1 MLTVNLQHALADE
14 VVVGLGTIQLVRG
27 SISHSEKLI
36 KQLEVIDSKGQKIH
50 QSSQLYLPTQP
61 CSEGH
66 RSLDFVNEI
75 AWSEDQIGLTFD
87 LYLRVTYYD
96 ESSVS
101 KILGSVEL
109 IGKVTKSIG
118 MAIFDDSGPKVV
130 ICMATYCPP
139 LAAFQRQIDSILLQT
154 HQNWHLIIC
163 DDASNIDYWPQLEAI
178 CRQDPKRISLIRHEQ
193 NLGFYHN
200 FERAL
205 HYVPESVDYVA
216 FADQDDLWYP
226 EKLQSLM
233 GTLQSTNTQLAYSD
247 MRVVDEKGG
256 LIAPTYWQNRKN
268 EYVDFDTVFLANT
281 VTGAASLF
289 SRSLLLT
296 LLPFPEKIGDAFHD
310 HWLACTALAQG
321 PISYADKALY
331 DYYQYGSSVIGHCDF
346 KRWSMSERVLSIFRI
361 FERLLHPTAFRQWL
375 GKKVGGGIGI
385 YRGECN
391 RLRLM
396 AQTLTLRGGVHP
408 SSHSTLNLMQGE
420 FKPIVK
426 LLWVHVKILVSGKTT
441 DDAEFRLAMGC
452 LSRVA
457 ERRKIA
463 KGSY

>member
-1 MLTVNLQHALADE
+1 
-14 VVVGLGTIQLVRG
+14 
-27 SISHSEKLI
+27 
-36 KQLEVIDSKGQKIH
+36 
-50 QSSQLYLPTQP
+50 
-61 CSEGH
+61 
-66 RSLDFVNEI
+66 
-75 AWSEDQIGLTFD
+75 
-87 LYLRVTYYD
+87 
-96 ESSVS
+96 
-101 KILGSVEL
+101 
-109 IGKVTKSIG
+109 
-118 MAIFDDSGPKVV
+118 
-130 ICMATYCPP
+130 
-139 LAAFQRQIDSILLQT
+139 
-154 HQNWHLIIC
+154 
-163 DDASNIDYWPQLEAI
+163 
-178 CRQDPKRISLIRHEQ
+178 
-193 NLGFYHN
+193 
-200 FERAL
+200 
-205 HYVPESVDYVA
+205 VA